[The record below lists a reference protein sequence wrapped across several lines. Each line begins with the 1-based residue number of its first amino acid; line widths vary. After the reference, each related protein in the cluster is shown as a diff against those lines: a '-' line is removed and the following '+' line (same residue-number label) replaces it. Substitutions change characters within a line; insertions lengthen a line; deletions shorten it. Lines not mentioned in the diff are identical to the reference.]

1 MTEETTEKS
10 NEAAARTPL
19 EIKLGNLPGNPGIY
33 QFKDKA
39 GKVIYVGKAKN
50 LRNRVRSYFMSKP
63 VGPRL
68 TKMISLIRDVEII
81 NTDSEVESL
90 ILEMNMIKQLK
101 PRYNVNLKDDKSFP
115 YIVIT
120 NEPYPRVFPTRKRL
134 NDGSKYFGPYTD
146 VGTMR
151 FSLKMLRDLFM
162 IRTCNLS
169 ITQEAIEK
177 KKFKVCL
184 EYHIHKCEG
193 PCEGLVSQAKYNE
206 MTGEIEKVL
215 NGKTASL
222 IKELDAKMRDAAI
235 NERFEEAAQ
244 LRNKIES
251 LTVYTDKQKIVS
263 EEYLDKDIINFVK
276 EEDDA
281 CAMILNI
288 RDGKV
293 IGKRHYYLDTVE
305 DKEPAEILESVIFR
319 YYSENSF
326 IPDEI
331 HLPEEAEEGESSID
345 TFTVWFEK
353 NFSKKVDFKI
363 PKRGEKVQ
371 LLAMVKTNAR
381 YMLDELK
388 LQRLKREFI
397 PNSITSLKRDLRLTK
412 LPRRIECYDIS
423 NFQGTDTVASMV
435 VFIDGRPKKSDY
447 RKFKIQSSLNEVG
460 RPDDFASMREVIFR
474 RFRKLAEK
482 NINSPQGELSS
493 EEMITS
499 PPTPLTAE
507 AVLLTG
513 EGSKATKTS
522 LPLSYEERGP
532 GGEVYVSQN
541 NHKSM
546 GGGEVIRPDIPY
558 QKEKARALRKSE
570 TAAEKKLWSALRNKK
585 AGNFKFRRQH
595 PIGYYIVD
603 FYCDEMNLIIEI
615 DGSIHDEE
623 DNKEYDKIRQEQL
636 ENIGYTFLRFSNND
650 VMNSIDTVL
659 SELKAF
665 LTAPKTPL
673 SSDEMITSPPTPLLE
688 GEGSKNPEMLD
699 EDEVKKLTSSPLLV
713 NDNNNLEKLGNK
725 NFQSTLLPLSSQ
737 ERGQGGEVFTPDPS
751 FEAMPDLIVI
761 DGGKGQL
768 SSAVKVLSDIGL
780 GNLNIIGLAKRLEE
794 VFLPGVNDAQSIP
807 KTSSGLK
814 LLQRVRD
821 EAHRFA
827 ITFHRSLRDKR
838 TLKSEL
844 EEIKGIGKATAQK
857 LLKEFGSVESIKDM
871 IRNDFEEFEKRA
883 GKKAA
888 ERLKEWAESLN
899 KFPEEPTA

>member
-1 MTEETTEKS
+1 MPEENTENTTI
-10 NEAAARTPL
+10 EAPRSPL
-19 EIKLGNLPGNPGIY
+19 DIKLGNLPSNPGIY
-33 QFKDKA
+33 QFKDKN
-39 GKVIYVGKAKN
+39 GKIIYVGKAKN
-50 LRNRVRSYFMSKP
+50 LRNRVRSYFMAKP

-120 NEPYPRVFPTRKRL
+120 NEPYPRVFPTRKRR

-146 VGTMR
+146 VGNMK
-151 FSLKMLRDLFM
+151 FSLKMLRELFM
-162 IRTCNLS
+162 IRTCSLN

-215 NGKTASL
+215 HGKTASL
-222 IKELDAKMRDAAI
+222 IKELEAKMRDAAM
-235 NERFEEAAQ
+235 NEKFEEAA
-244 LRNKIES
+244 LIRNRIES
-251 LTVYTDKQKIVS
+251 LTVYTEKQKIVS
-263 EEYLDKDIINFVK
+263 EDFLDKDIINFVK

-293 IGKRHYYLDTVE
+293 IGKRHYYIDTVE
-305 DKEPAEILESVIFR
+305 DKEPGEILENVIFR

-331 HLPEEAEEGESSID
+331 HLPEDADTGENSIEAFSE
-345 TFTVWFEK
+345 WFIK
-353 NFSKKVDFKI
+353 NFGKKVDFKI

-423 NFQGTDTVASMV
+423 NIQGTDTVASMV
-435 VFIDGRPKKSDY
+435 VFMDGRPKKNDY
-447 RKFKIQSSLNEVG
+447 RKFKIQSALNEVG

-482 NINSPQGELSS
+482 KIAESPQTHESNLPDGEA
-493 EEMITS
+493 
-499 PPTPLTAE
+499 P
-507 AVLLTG
+507 
-513 EGSKATKTS
+513 
-522 LPLSYEERGP
+522 
-532 GGEVYVSQN
+532 
-541 NHKSM
+541 
-546 GGGEVIRPDIPY
+546 
-558 QKEKARALRKSE
+558 
-570 TAAEKKLWSALRNKK
+570 
-585 AGNFKFRRQH
+585 
-595 PIGYYIVD
+595 VD
-603 FYCDEMNLIIEI
+603 MSF
-615 DGSIHDEE
+615 
-623 DNKEYDKIRQEQL
+623 
-636 ENIGYTFLRFSNND
+636 
-650 VMNSIDTVL
+650 DT
-659 SELKAF
+659 
-665 LTAPKTPL
+665 
-673 SSDEMITSPPTPLLE
+673 
-688 GEGSKNPEMLD
+688 
-699 EDEVKKLTSSPLLV
+699 
-713 NDNNNLEKLGNK
+713 
-725 NFQSTLLPLSSQ
+725 
-737 ERGQGGEVFTPDPS
+737 
-751 FEAMPDLIVI
+751 MPDLIVI

-768 SSAVKVLSDIGL
+768 SSAVKVLGDIGL
-780 GNLNIIGLAKRLEE
+780 SDLNIIGLAKRLEE
-794 VFLPGVNDAQSIP
+794 VFLPGAHEAQSIP
-807 KTSSGLK
+807 KTSSGIK

-838 TLKSEL
+838 TLRSEL
-844 EEIKGIGKATAQK
+844 EDIKGIGKTTAQK
-857 LLKEFGSVESIKDM
+857 LLKEFGSVDNIK
-871 IRNDFEEFEKRA
+871 ILIKNDFDEFAKRA
-883 GKKAA
+883 GKKAS
-888 ERLKEWAESLN
+888 ERLKEWFDGN
-899 KFPEEPTA
+899 QTVT